1 MRGFGHAHFPFR
13 DIPPTAGYTWRYDM
27 GGTRSFHSRATG
39 THLHECK
46 ELLGTG
52 HWKGVLGANIRAS
65 FGYLLERSERHDR
78 INCTV

>member
-1 MRGFGHAHFPFR
+1 
-13 DIPPTAGYTWRYDM
+13 M